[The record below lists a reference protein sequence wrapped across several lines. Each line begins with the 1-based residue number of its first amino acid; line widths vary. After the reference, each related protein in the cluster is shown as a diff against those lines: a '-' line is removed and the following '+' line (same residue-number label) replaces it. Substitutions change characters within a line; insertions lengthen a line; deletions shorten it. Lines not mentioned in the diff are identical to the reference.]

1 MPLTN
6 PETLTCDLVLV
17 LPVTS
22 SVTHSSLQSPPSR
35 EIHSLQRCL
44 DLSSGRESNLRCLDL
59 DCAVQQQVS
68 SPTSLPQVRYEKVP
82 VSPCSSTYRFWG
94 GVWSEQRWS
103 QMPALEVESPGTLR
117 GRFSLPTPSCGTS
130 ARNLFPTDLPEGP
143 AGHPG
148 LRRSSPVARM

>member
-1 MPLTN
+1 MSLPLTN
-6 PETLTCDLVLV
+6 PENLTCDLVLV

-94 GVWSEQRWS
+94 GVWSGPVVTDASSGGRVPRDTQRQVQSPHPFLWD
-103 QMPALEVESPGTLR
+103 QRQESVSNR
-117 GRFSLPTPSCGTS
+117 PS
-130 ARNLFPTDLPEGP
+130 
-143 AGHPG
+143 
-148 LRRSSPVARM
+148 RRSCWASRLEKV